1 MLVVNNRAFQDYA
14 PQWQPQ
20 IEAYLRA
27 ALPMLAQNSD
37 LQWQAGL
44 EQAVCQG
51 GKRLRPLLTIIA
63 WQLPQ
68 LTAASP
74 TLLDPA
80 VAKVAVATEF
90 IHASSLIFDDLPCM
104 DNATLRRGQHAL
116 HMSFGEDKAIL
127 LALGLLLRAME
138 LVMQTRRLLP
148 RTVDFGQLLDQLMAC
163 VGSDGLICGQ
173 WFDLS
178 TKQSHSELD
187 ADLLHRLRNLKTMP
201 LIRFALLSG
210 GILGQATASELTA
223 LQDFAQLVGE
233 SYQIID
239 DLLDRFAHS
248 SYTGKDV
255 ASDHRNDRLNLAY
268 LGSDDF
274 GNDQLVANLQL
285 TLEKAR
291 HIIDQAFQP
300 SPDSPQAT
308 AKLALLAFPDYIY
321 TYLQEAV
328 GSAIINGQNV
338 TNAVIE

>member
-1 MLVVNNRAFQDYA
+1 MLVINDRAFRDYA

-20 IEAYLRA
+20 IEAHLRA
-27 ALPMLAQNSD
+27 ALPMLGKTAD
-37 LQWQAGL
+37 PQWQTGL
-44 EQAVCQG
+44 DQAVCQG
-51 GKRLRPLLTIIA
+51 GKRLRPLLTIIG

-68 LTAASP
+68 LLVAP
-74 TLLDPA
+74 TMLDSA

-104 DNATLRRGQHAL
+104 DNATLRRGQDAL
-116 HMSFGEDKAIL
+116 HMRVGEDKAIL
-127 LALGLLLRAME
+127 LALGLLLRGIE
-138 LVMQTRRLLP
+138 LVMQTRNLLA
-148 RTVDFGQLLDQLMAC
+148 TATQFGQLLEQLMTC
-163 VGSDGLICGQ
+163 VGTEGLICGQ

-178 TKQSHSELD
+178 TKQSHADSQLNPPLD
-187 ADLLHRLRNLKTMP
+187 ATWLHQMRNLKTMP

-210 GILGQATASELTA
+210 GILGQASARELLA

-268 LGSDDF
+268 LGTDDL
-274 GNDQLVANLQL
+274 GNDELVTSLQL

-291 HIIDQAFQP
+291 NIIDQAFQP
-300 SPDSPQAT
+300 HPQSPQAA

-321 TYLQEAV
+321 TYLQEAL
-328 GSAIINGQNV
+328 GSAIDSSLSW
-338 TNAVIE
+338 